1 MHGANMKTIG
11 DQSTNTPDKKV
22 SENIKLLTKVE
33 CDF

>member
-11 DQSTNTPDKKV
+11 DQFTKASDKNV
-22 SENIKLLTKVE
+22 LENIKLLTKVE